1 MSMGVLGIM
10 SDGEEEKK
18 KKINSVPLV
27 ACVPPSSSSTDAG
40 DPSLL
45 QIPTLGRMSTG
56 ILAETEDEKKQRQQ
70 QHKKRSKNWTR
81 QETLRLIRLRSEF
94 EPRFARS
101 GRKSELWDEISVAL
115 QRESICRDAQQC
127 RDKWEK
133 LTAGYKEVRDGI
145 KNRQDNPFFE
155 ELQPLLSART
165 AAAAAKVKDGAEP
178 AAVGVPNGGD
188 SKTDEE
194 EGHGEGE
201 GEGEEE
207 TEDGSPPGKRRCRY
221 WTGTGTNDLDAVL
234 ENLFARQQK
243 FFRELLDSMERR
255 EQMREQ
261 IRQEKEDRWQ
271 AEERAQR
278 CSLSEAMI
286 RLSRKLLQQQS
297 QEFTA
302 LNGVV
307 HITNNNNNNSGG
319 GGGGNPKKRSKN
331 WKRAEVLRLIKFRGE
346 METKFMKSSR
356 RAALWDEVAELLS
369 REGIRRDGKQC
380 REKWDKLVAEYKE
393 VVDGKRDR
401 GESPYFA
408 ELTPIVG
415 RPPAEQQVLHQQQLQ
430 TETTVTS

>member
-1 MSMGVLGIM
+1 MGVLRIM
-10 SDGEEEKK
+10 SDGEEKK
-18 KKINSVPLV
+18 KKINSVAQL

-45 QIPTLGRMSTG
+45 QIPTFGRMSTG
-56 ILAETEDEKKQRQQ
+56 NLPETEDEKKQRQ

-94 EPRFARS
+94 DPRFARS

-145 KNRQDNPFFE
+145 KNRQDNPFFD
-155 ELQPLLSART
+155 ELQPLLSARG
-165 AAAAAKVKDGAEP
+165 AAAVAAKVKDGAEP
-178 AAVGVPNGGD
+178 AAAGIPNGGG

-194 EGHGEGE
+194 EGNGDGDGEG
-201 GEGEEE
+201 EE

-221 WTGTGTNDLDAVL
+221 WTGTGTNNLDEVL
-234 ENLFARQQK
+234 ENIFARQQK
-243 FFRELLDSMERR
+243 FFNELLDSMEQR
-255 EQMREQ
+255 EQIREQ
-261 IRQEKEDRWQ
+261 IRQEKEDRWR
-271 AEERAQR
+271 AEERDQR
-278 CSLSEAMI
+278 GNLSNAMI
-286 RLSRKLLQQQS
+286 LLSRKLLQQQN
-297 QEFTA
+297 QELTA
-302 LNGVV
+302 LNGIGVAN
-307 HITNNNNNNSGG
+307 ITNNNNPNSGS
-319 GGGGNPKKRSKN
+319 GNPKKRSKN

-356 RAALWDEVAELLS
+356 RAALWEEVAELLA

-415 RPPAEQQVLHQQQLQ
+415 RPPAEQQVHHQHQQQMQ
-430 TETTVTS
+430 IETTVTN

>member
-1 MSMGVLGIM
+1 M

-18 KKINSVPLV
+18 KKFNSAAQVV
-27 ACVPPSSSSTDAG
+27 NVPPSSSSTDAG

-45 QIPTLGRMSTG
+45 QIPTFGRMSTG
-56 ILAETEDEKKQRQQ
+56 ILPETEDEKKQRQQ

-145 KNRQDNPFFE
+145 KNRQDNPFFD
-155 ELQPLLSART
+155 ELHPLLSARGA

-178 AAVGVPNGGD
+178 AAAGVPNGGG

-194 EGHGEGE
+194 DGDGEG
-201 GEGEEE
+201 EE

-221 WTGTGTNDLDAVL
+221 WTGTGTNDLDEML
-234 ENLFARQQK
+234 ENIFARQQK
-243 FFRELLDSMERR
+243 FFRELLDSMEQR
-255 EQMREQ
+255 EQIREQ
-261 IRQEKEDRWQ
+261 IRQEKEDRWR
-271 AEERAQR
+271 AEERDQR
-278 CSLSEAMI
+278 GNLSNAMI
-286 RLSRKLLQQQS
+286 ILSRKLLQQQS
-297 QEFTA
+297 QELTA
-302 LNGVV
+302 LNGVGGV
-307 HITNNNNNNSGG
+307 VNMTNNNNNNNNNTNSGS
-319 GGGGNPKKRSKN
+319 GNPKKRSKN

-346 METKFMKSSR
+346 MEIKFMKSSR
-356 RAALWDEVAELLS
+356 RAALWEEVAELLA

-393 VVDGKRDR
+393 VVDGKRER

-415 RPPAEQQVLHQQQLQ
+415 RPSAEQQVHHHQQQQLQ
-430 TETTVTS
+430 METTLTN

>member
-1 MSMGVLGIM
+1 MSLGVLGIM

-18 KKINSVPLV
+18 KINSMALV

-45 QIPTLGRMSTG
+45 QNATFGRMSTG
-56 ILAETEDEKKQRQQ
+56 IFPETEDEKKQRQQ

-101 GRKSELWDEISVAL
+101 GRKSELWDEISMAL
-115 QRESICRDAQQC
+115 QQESICRDSQQC

-145 KNRQDNPFFE
+145 KNRQDNPFFD
-155 ELQPLLSART
+155 ELQPLLSARG
-165 AAAAAKVKDGAEP
+165 AAAKVKDGAET
-178 AAVGVPNGGD
+178 AAVGVTNGGD

-221 WTGTGTNDLDAVL
+221 WTGTGTNNLDAVL
-234 ENLFARQQK
+234 ENLFDRQQK
-243 FFRELLDSMERR
+243 FFRDLLDSMERR

-261 IRQEKEDRWQ
+261 IRQEKEDRWR

-278 CSLSEAMI
+278 CSMSEAMI

-302 LNGVV
+302 HNGVGV
-307 HITNNNNNNSGG
+307 VSVTTTNNNS
-319 GGGGNPKKRSKN
+319 GGGNPKKRSKN

-356 RAALWDEVAELLS
+356 RAALWDEVAGLLA

-430 TETTVTS
+430 IETTATS

>member
-1 MSMGVLGIM
+1 MSLGVLGIM

-18 KKINSVPLV
+18 KINSVVLV
-27 ACVPPSSSSTDAG
+27 TCVPPSSSSTDAG

-45 QIPTLGRMSTG
+45 QNATFGRMSTG
-56 ILAETEDEKKQRQQ
+56 ILPETEDEKKQRQQ

-81 QETLRLIRLRSEF
+81 QETLRLIRLRSEL

-115 QRESICRDAQQC
+115 QRESICRDSQQC

-145 KNRQDNPFFE
+145 KNRQDNPFFD
-155 ELQPLLSART
+155 ELQPLLSARG
-165 AAAAAKVKDGAEP
+165 AAAKVKDGAEP
-178 AAVGVPNGGD
+178 AAVEVPNGGD

-194 EGHGEGE
+194 EGHGEGEGE

-221 WTGTGTNDLDAVL
+221 WTGTGTNNLDTVL
-234 ENLFARQQK
+234 ENLFDRQQK
-243 FFRELLDSMERR
+243 FFRDLLDSMEQR
-255 EQMREQ
+255 EQIREQ
-261 IRQEKEDRWQ
+261 IRQEKEDRWR

-278 CSLSEAMI
+278 SSLSEAMI

-302 LNGVV
+302 HNGVGV
-307 HITNNNNNNSGG
+307 VNIANTNNNT
-319 GGGGNPKKRSKN
+319 GGGNPKKRSKN

-346 METKFMKSSR
+346 METKFMKSTR
-356 RAALWDEVAELLS
+356 RAALWDEVAGLLA

-415 RPPAEQQVLHQQQLQ
+415 RPPAEQQALHQQQLQ
-430 TETTVTS
+430 IETTATS